1 MNPYVLLINVFLMN
15 SYDQKATMVEFGKS
29 GVKLFFF
36 YCPLTFFYLMVLG
49 PDIVLRSRVILLH
62 LKYSLL
68 LRKEHTECKG
78 AIISM
83 LSSLKEL

>member
-1 MNPYVLLINVFLMN
+1 MN
-15 SYDQKATMVEFGKS
+15 SYNQEAAMVEFGKS

-36 YCPLTFFYLMVLG
+36 FCPLTFFYLVVLG
-49 PDIVLRSRVILLH
+49 PDIVLKSRVVLLH

-68 LRKEHTECKG
+68 LRKEHTECKA

-83 LSSLKEL
+83 LSCLKQL